1 MNDGKTLN
9 SISTKFYKQKGI
21 IPKEQKEMST
31 QKCHLCYETN
41 KADPKLLKYGMAPL
55 HSCMRS
61 TENILKAS
69 FKKRS
74 NTHNISVKQ
83 AKQQICYEIKEATG
97 ARLFEPEPKTG
108 GNSNT
113 GVNLKTILNESSVTH
128 EILDCSEIFLI
139 TLKQVR
145 ITNSWRTSAT
155 FLFFLFLHV
164 LLFLCFCIFCIF
176 CSFCALIAG
185 A

>member
-1 MNDGKTLN
+1 MGVF
-9 SISTKFYKQKGI
+9 SQASVI
-21 IPKEQKEMST
+21 ST

-41 KADPKLLKYGMAPL
+41 KEYKLKFKNKTKADPKLLKYGMAPL

-97 ARLFEPEPKTG
+97 ARLFEPEPKL
-108 GNSNT
+108 
-113 GVNLKTILNESSVTH
+113 VAIQILE
-128 EILDCSEIFLI
+128 LI
-139 TLKQVR
+139 
-145 ITNSWRTSAT
+145 
-155 FLFFLFLHV
+155 
-164 LLFLCFCIFCIF
+164 
-176 CSFCALIAG
+176 
-185 A
+185 

>member
-1 MNDGKTLN
+1 
-9 SISTKFYKQKGI
+9 
-21 IPKEQKEMST
+21 
-31 QKCHLCYETN
+31 
-41 KADPKLLKYGMAPL
+41 
-55 HSCMRS
+55 MRS

-113 GVNLKTILNESSVTH
+113 GVNMKIVLD
-128 EILDCSEIFLI
+128 EILDCTEEFLV
-139 TLKQVR
+139 TLKQLVNR
-145 ITNSWRTSAT
+145 VESLEMQQPQFIEFLCEKTY
-155 FLFFLFLHV
+155 FLF
-164 LLFLCFCIFCIF
+164 IFGGF
-176 CSFCALIAG
+176 KHP
-185 A
+185 

>member
-1 MNDGKTLN
+1 
-9 SISTKFYKQKGI
+9 
-21 IPKEQKEMST
+21 
-31 QKCHLCYETN
+31 
-41 KADPKLLKYGMAPL
+41 
-55 HSCMRS
+55 MRS

-113 GVNLKTILNESSVTH
+113 GVNLKTVLNESSVTH
-128 EILDCSEIFLI
+128 KILDCSEEFLL
-139 TLKQVR
+139 TLKQLLDRVQSLEMQQPQL
-145 ITNSWRTSAT
+145 IEFLCEKKLFLVHEEIWRT
-155 FLFFLFLHV
+155 LLHKSK
-164 LLFLCFCIFCIF
+164 LTQGPI
-176 CSFCALIAG
+176 SFHRIH
-185 A
+185 